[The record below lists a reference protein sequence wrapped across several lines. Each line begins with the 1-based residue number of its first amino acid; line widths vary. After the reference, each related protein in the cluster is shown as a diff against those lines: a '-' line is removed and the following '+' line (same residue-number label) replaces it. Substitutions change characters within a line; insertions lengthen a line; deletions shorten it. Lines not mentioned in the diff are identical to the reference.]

1 MTDSS
6 ILLKRIA
13 AEINIPDDKGVVQDD
28 CDAIYI
34 PNLQRVLQ
42 NINYSKGKGEL
53 SEELRSWIKNK
64 YREYSPKLCSIMGKG
79 TQKIQLM
86 YYGMVYTILQ
96 HNGFFLRGKNAS
108 PINITCS
115 KYCQLFSQN
124 RKSLSNNIYTFNF
137 YDIEKEKGS
146 KVWIKT
152 YDLGKLTPIFYDIEK
167 EILEQK

>member
-1 MTDSS
+1 MSCLRNS
-6 ILLKRIA
+6 GHGSK
-13 AEINIPDDKGVVQDD
+13 INIES
-28 CDAIYI
+28 I
-34 PNLQRVLQ
+34 PQ
-42 NINYSKGKGEL
+42 NYAQLWVRG
-53 SEELRSWIKNK
+53 
-64 YREYSPKLCSIMGKG
+64 P
-79 TQKIQLM
+79 QKIQLM

-152 YDLGKLTPIFYDIEK
+152 YDLGKLTPIFYEIEK

>member
-53 SEELRSWIKNK
+53 SEELRSWIK
-64 YREYSPKLCSIMGKG
+64 
-79 TQKIQLM
+79 
-86 YYGMVYTILQ
+86 
-96 HNGFFLRGKNAS
+96 
-108 PINITCS
+108 INIES
-115 KYCQLFSQN
+115 IPQNYAQLWVRGPKN
-124 RKSLSNNIYTFNF
+124 TTNVLWYGIH
-137 YDIEKEKGS
+137 DIA
-146 KVWIKT
+146 T
-152 YDLGKLTPIFYDIEK
+152 
-167 EILEQK
+167 